1 MNPKRYLKRAMKLIT
16 SASYEG
22 LSTWEEIF
30 AKAFADGIAEIETRL
45 FQLPEDIKAKIA
57 DLAKKEFLR
66 IVGDPEELAKDL
78 ANSDPN
84 QNSFAGSV
92 QDYVYDEA
100 IGATRSEAYYLLEQ
114 LSREMGENRP
124 YEEALK
130 RLEERGI

>member
-1 MNPKRYLKRAMKLIT
+1 MDPKRYLKQAIQLVTK
-16 SASYEG
+16 ASYEG

-30 AKAFADGIAEIETRL
+30 AKAVADGIAEVESGL

-66 IVGDPEELAKDL
+66 IVGDPAELTKDM
-78 ANSDPN
+78 ANSNPN
-84 QNSFAGSV
+84 QNSLAGSV

-100 IGATRSEAYYLLEQ
+100 IGATRSEAYYLLERI
-114 LSREMGENRP
+114 SAEMGDGT

-130 RLEERGI
+130 RMEEKGI

>member
-1 MNPKRYLKRAMKLIT
+1 MDPKRYLKQAIQLVTK
-16 SASYEG
+16 ASYEG

-30 AKAFADGIAEIETRL
+30 AKAVADGIAEVESGL

-66 IVGDPEELAKDL
+66 IVGDPAELAKDM
-78 ANSDPN
+78 ANSNPN

-100 IGATRSEAYYLLEQ
+100 IGATRSEAYYLLGRI
-114 LSREMGENRP
+114 SAEMGDGT

-130 RLEERGI
+130 RMEEKGI

>member
-1 MNPKRYLKRAMKLIT
+1 MNHLNKAIQLVAR
-16 SASYEG
+16 SYEG
-22 LSTWEEIF
+22 LNTWEEIF
-30 AKAFADGIAEIETRL
+30 AAAVADGIAEIETGL
-45 FQLPEDIKAKIA
+45 FPLPEDVKAKIV
-57 DLAKKEFLR
+57 DLTKKEFLR

-114 LSREMGENRP
+114 LDRGMGDGSP
-124 YEEALK
+124 YQEVLK